1 MGTGLTQSQSF
12 LFLKLIDLGGES
24 DFATS
29 AFIIPYVK
37 ATIQLV

>member
-24 DFATS
+24 DLATS
-29 AFIIPYVK
+29 SLIITYVK
-37 ATIQLV
+37 QP